1 MSLVTRVSVCITNTC
16 HSAAGC
22 LESVTLPHKAEH
34 EAGCQY
40 REVICQYEHHGC
52 QIRLTVKVRVE
63 CEVSCDKTKCFR
75 LSVLREQREREREL
89 KET

>member
-1 MSLVTRVSVCITNTC
+1 MSLVTRVSAFITNTC

-22 LESVTLPHKAEH
+22 QESVTLPHKGEH

-52 QIRLTVKVRVE
+52 QIRLTVKVRV
-63 CEVSCDKTKCFR
+63 CCDKTKYFR
-75 LSVLREQREREREL
+75 LSTKRAEREIDYRDCEL
-89 KET
+89 

>member
-1 MSLVTRVSVCITNTC
+1 MSLVTRVSVLITNTC

-22 LESVTLPHKAEH
+22 QESVTLPHKAEH

-52 QIRLTVKVRVE
+52 QIRLTVKVN
-63 CEVSCDKTKCFR
+63 
-75 LSVLREQREREREL
+75 
-89 KET
+89 